1 MTTENPLET
10 QIEFLK
16 DDIRKLR
23 LAIGAVERIFNAL
36 PDAIKK
42 TISQEDLWI
51 LQKEQRK
58 TSAKRARLRP

>member
-1 MTTENPLET
+1 MATENPLET
-10 QIEFLK
+10 QIEFLR

-23 LAIGAVERIFNAL
+23 LAMGAIERMFNSL

-51 LQKEQRK
+51 LQKELRK
-58 TSAKRARLRP
+58 TSARRARLRP